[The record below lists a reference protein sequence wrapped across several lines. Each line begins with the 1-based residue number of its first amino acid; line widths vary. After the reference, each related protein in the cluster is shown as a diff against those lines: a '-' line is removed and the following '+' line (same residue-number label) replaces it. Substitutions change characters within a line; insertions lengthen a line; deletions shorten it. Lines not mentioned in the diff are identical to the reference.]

1 MKPHVAQFRFHGCLN
16 DLLLPSQRHAPLTYR
31 FRDAPGIKDPVEAL
45 GVPHSEV
52 GEIRVNDTPAG
63 FGYQLR
69 PGDRVDVHP
78 RHPAPPE
85 HTPSF
90 VVDVNLGKL
99 ARWLRLLGF
108 DTTWRNDLD
117 DREIVDISIEESR
130 IILTRDRRLL
140 FHRDILDG
148 YWIRSDQPDEQVVE
162 ILERLALW
170 QQIHPFRRCTDCN
183 GLIQVIA
190 KEKIAHKLEP
200 LTRKYY
206 RDFFR
211 CSRCGKIYWRGSH
224 YDNLMKRL
232 RALNHAR
239 DHHHQH
245 Q

>member
-1 MKPHVAQFRFHGCLN
+1 MKPHLAHFRFHGCLKDFFPPEQRE
-16 DLLLPSQRHAPLTYR
+16 DLISCR
-31 FRDAPGIKDPVEAL
+31 FPGNPAIKDPIEVL

-52 GEIRVNDTPAG
+52 GAIRVNQVPKD
-63 FGYQLR
+63 FDYQLQ
-69 PGDRVDVHP
+69 PGDNVDVHP
-78 RHPAPPE
+78 RHPPPPE
-85 HTPSF
+85 YPPSF

-117 DREIVDISIEESR
+117 DREIVDISVGESR

-140 FHRDILDG
+140 FRRDILHG

-170 QQIHPFRRCTDCN
+170 QHIHPFRRCTDCN

-211 CSRCGKIYWRGSH
+211 CSQCGKIYWRGSH

-232 RALNHAR
+232 QALNHAR